1 MPHKRKPETL
11 ALIVAM
17 LTTAAVLLVFL
28 TDLIVS
34 RQNDLDSGEQRLQQ
48 FTVMMAEH
56 TARAFE
62 AVDVLVREIA
72 IDLSASR
79 QDWQNWEPVRGWE
92 YIAQRHS
99 RAMPQLRDLII
110 FDHVGNQRFISTY
123 FPPPRTNVYDRPYF
137 RALEAGA
144 SSVTYGPYVGR
155 NSGRYTYAIAHR
167 LNDERSRFTGA
178 AFAAIE
184 PNYMQ
189 DFCWANRLS
198 DDFEA
203 VLTNAQLMVIASCRP
218 SDLTPNAKVV
228 GKPAGEALYEGKLRD
243 EIPQSGIK
251 HTQGLVISVTT
262 VPGFPDLR
270 LIAIQPQQAMLAKW
284 YDRRF
289 ELATLGL
296 LVTFVSLIGA
306 LVVRRQIRDMA
317 AMTETLDQHR
327 AQLEN
332 RVKEATAE
340 LAEKTHN
347 AEQANAAKSRFLA
360 AASHDLR
367 QPLHALGLFSADL
380 QRQIRYNKLD
390 EVSRLAERIA
400 ASASVLGE
408 MLDALLDISRLD
420 ISGVRANIQPIA
432 LENLFQRLRLAFQ
445 PLASERNIR
454 LRVSQTKLMVNSDPV
469 LLEQILSNLLSNA
482 LRYTPSGG
490 RVLLGARAGAE
501 TVRIEVRDSG
511 IGIAPQHQAAIFAEF
526 FQVANSAREQGGGL
540 GLGLSIVERLT
551 RALQIRIELRSE
563 INAGTCFT
571 LHTARHR
578 PSVATLPGTASSELA
593 PPERLHLIGD
603 SPAIAE
609 CRQLA
614 ESWGYLVSADPP
626 ASSASLRSDVIVLCD
641 AAQLEQLTLRS
652 PLIVLQAEPQAALP
666 ENALRL
672 QLPVRPARLRAVLR
686 AASTR
691 QEQGASG

>member
-1 MPHKRKPETL
+1 MPAKRKPETL
-11 ALIVAM
+11 ALIVA
-17 LTTAAVLLVFL
+17 LISTAAVLLVFL
-28 TDLIVS
+28 ADLIVS
-34 RQNDLDSGEQRLQQ
+34 RERDLAEGEQRLQQ

-79 QDWQNWEPVRGWE
+79 QDWQNWEAVRGWE

-110 FDHVGNQRFISTY
+110 FDAAGNQRFISTY
-123 FPPPRTNVYDRPYF
+123 FPPPRINVRDRPYF
-137 RALEAGA
+137 LTLENGA
-144 SSVTYGPYVGR
+144 PSTTFGPYVGR

-167 LNDERSRFTGA
+167 LNDDRNRFAGA

-184 PNYMQ
+184 PSYMQ

-203 VLTNAQLMVIASCRP
+203 VLTNAQGVIIASCRP

-228 GKPAGEALYEGKLRD
+228 GQAVGEALYASQLRD
-243 EIPQSGIK
+243 MIPASGLARER
-251 HTQGLVISVTT
+251 GMAISVSQ

-270 LIAIQPQQAMLAKW
+270 LIGIQPQQTMLSNW

-296 LVTFVSLIGA
+296 LVAVVSLIGA
-306 LVVRRQIRDMA
+306 LVVRRQIREMA
-317 AMTETLDQHR
+317 ALTERL
-327 AQLEN
+327 AEN
-332 RVKEATAE
+332 RARLETRIQEATAE
-340 LAEKTHN
+340 LADKKNN

-380 QRQIRYNKLD
+380 QRQVKHGKTR
-390 EVSRLAERIA
+390 EVGQLAERIA
-400 ASASVLGE
+400 SSASILSE

-420 ISGVRANIQPIA
+420 ISGVKPNIRPIA
-432 LENLFQRLRLAFQ
+432 LSPLFERLNLAFQ
-445 PLASERNIR
+445 PLAEERNIR
-454 LRVSQTKLMVNSDPV
+454 LRIHGSRLLIHSDPV

-490 RVLLGARAGAE
+490 RVLLGARLSQQGI
-501 TVRIEVRDSG
+501 RIEVRDSG
-511 IGIAPQHQAAIFAEF
+511 IGIAPQHQAAIFTEF
-526 FQVANSAREQGGGL
+526 YQVANSAREQGGGL

-551 RALQIRIELRSE
+551 RALQIKLELHSA
-563 INAGTCFT
+563 INAGTRFLLT
-571 LHTARHR
+571 VRRHLPTANN
-578 PSVATLPGTASSELA
+578 PTESPA
-593 PPERLHLIGD
+593 PAVNIAERLHLIGD
-603 SPAIAE
+603 SVALAE
-609 CRQLA
+609 CRALA
-614 ESWGYLVSADPP
+614 ETWGYEISDGPP
-626 ASSASLRSDVIVLCD
+626 SSAAHLRSDIIVLCD
-641 AAQLEQLTLRS
+641 AVLVDQLTTHA
-652 PLIVLQAEPQAALP
+652 PLIVLQPDKETDIPHHG
-666 ENALRL
+666 LRL
-672 QLPVRPARLRAVLR
+672 LLPVRPARLRALLR
-686 AASTR
+686 AASQR
-691 QEQGASG
+691 PAENLAV